1 MCNNCSLQ
9 DLVSVLEGDVWQT
22 NDMITDI
29 KTDSDLSKLMSIA
42 ETCDEI
48 KAHGVT
54 TSQIYNLDPDGKGRV
69 D

>member
-1 MCNNCSLQ
+1 M
-9 DLVSVLEGDVWQT
+9 WQT